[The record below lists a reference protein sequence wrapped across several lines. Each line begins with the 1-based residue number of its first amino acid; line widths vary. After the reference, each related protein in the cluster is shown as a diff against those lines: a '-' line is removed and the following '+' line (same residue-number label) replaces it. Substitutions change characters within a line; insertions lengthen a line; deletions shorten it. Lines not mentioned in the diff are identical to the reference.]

1 MNAINGMIGKLI
13 ALALVSALWSG
24 CDGNKRDVAVT
35 PTPAAERQVSDV
47 A

>member
-1 MNAINGMIGKLI
+1 MNPINGMIGKLI

-24 CDGNKRDVAVT
+24 CDGNKRAVAVT

>member
-1 MNAINGMIGKLI
+1 MIAINGMIGKLI

-24 CDGNKRDVAVT
+24 CDGNKRDIAVT
-35 PTPAAERQVSDV
+35 PTPAAERQISDV